1 MTEQDHKLR
10 LRDEALAI
18 VESSNNEIE
27 FELDLSILDSHI
39 LSRITDSA
47 WKLMGTAFE
56 PMNSNMYADPKG
68 LFLERFLKELCST
81 ELFIEA
87 LIFHFEKIIKKGLDE
102 GRCGADFST
111 DVEKAKELYKNG
123 WLTDLQFIGIL
134 KDMHSY
140 IDDSEVYP
148 DFERYLTDNGYAR
161 Y

>member
-81 ELFIEA
+81 
-87 LIFHFEKIIKKGLDE
+87 
-102 GRCGADFST
+102 
-111 DVEKAKELYKNG
+111 
-123 WLTDLQFIGIL
+123 
-134 KDMHSY
+134 
-140 IDDSEVYP
+140 
-148 DFERYLTDNGYAR
+148 
-161 Y
+161 